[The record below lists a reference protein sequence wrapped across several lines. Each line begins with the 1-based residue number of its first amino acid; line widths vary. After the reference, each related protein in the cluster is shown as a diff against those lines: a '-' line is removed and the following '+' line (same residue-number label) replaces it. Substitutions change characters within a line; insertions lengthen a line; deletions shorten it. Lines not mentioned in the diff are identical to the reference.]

1 MQKIE
6 IAERIHQ
13 QAGISEQEAA
23 TLLDW
28 ILELFKVTLQKG
40 EPIAIPN
47 FGKFAVLSK
56 APRKGR
62 NPRTGEE
69 LMIKARRVIFFRA
82 STHLTDE
89 MNAVQAEK
97 QETVMPTV

>member
-1 MQKIE
+1 MRKDE

-13 QAGISEQEAA
+13 QAGMSEYDAA

-47 FGKFAVLSK
+47 FGKFTVRNK
-56 APRKGR
+56 APRQGR
-62 NPRTGEE
+62 NPRTGEGVT
-69 LMIKARRVIFFRA
+69 IAARKVVVFHA
-82 STHLTDE
+82 SPHLKRE
-89 MNAVQAEK
+89 VNYVQTAK
-97 QETVMPTV
+97 QDGEPPSE